1 MRSITVELCGETLHL
16 PVNYSAGSKLSAAG
30 HDPFAV
36 SLNKFSALTGEG
48 AIRIL
53 HVGAS
58 EAGSKLTVDQIG
70 NYVYEKGIAVYV
82 NHAAKYILSFVTAT
96 TEHPVSGE
104 AGAA

>member
-1 MRSITVELCGETLHL
+1 MRSVTVELCGETLHF

-53 HVGAS
+53 QVGAS
-58 EAGSKLTVDQIG
+58 EAGSKLTVEQIG
-70 NYVYEKGIAVYV
+70 NYVYEHGIATYV
-82 NHAAKYILSFVTAT
+82 NEAAKYILAFITAK
-96 TEHPVSGE
+96 TEHPVPGE